1 MQRLVQTNPSD
12 PALPP
17 LLDSV
22 TRQSQRLHALIDE
35 LLDVSRI
42 TTHRILLD
50 AEQLDLAEL
59 AQEAVD
65 RLREP
70 AARAGSPVSLEVRGD
85 AAGRWDRIRIEQ
97 VLGNLIANAIKYGNG
112 APIDV
117 IVDGTGPLVEI
128 SVQDRGIGISA
139 RDQERIFE
147 RFERAVASRNY
158 GGFGLGLWIVR
169 QVVEAMGGRIWVES
183 VPATGSTFHVVLPRN
198 TANEPAPE
206 PVHH

>member
-1 MQRLVQTNPSD
+1 LLVEEQRARGEAEDAVRVRDDFLSIASHELKTPLTTLKLQLQRMQRLVQTNPAD
-12 PALPP
+12 PALLP

-50 AEQLDLAEL
+50 AEALDLAEL
-59 AQEAVD
+59 AQEAVE

-85 AAGRWDRIRIEQ
+85 VSGRWDRIRIEQ
-97 VLGNLIANAIKYGNG
+97 VLGNLVANAIKYGNG

-117 IVDGTGPLVEI
+117 
-128 SVQDRGIGISA
+128 
-139 RDQERIFE
+139 
-147 RFERAVASRNY
+147 
-158 GGFGLGLWIVR
+158 
-169 QVVEAMGGRIWVES
+169 
-183 VPATGSTFHVVLPRN
+183 
-198 TANEPAPE
+198 
-206 PVHH
+206 